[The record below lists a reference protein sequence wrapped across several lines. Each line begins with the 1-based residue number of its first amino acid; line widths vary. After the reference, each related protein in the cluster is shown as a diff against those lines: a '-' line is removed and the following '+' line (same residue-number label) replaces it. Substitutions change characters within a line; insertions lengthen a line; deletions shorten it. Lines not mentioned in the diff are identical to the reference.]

1 MPPEV
6 TAEEWANIAQ
16 AATQPGAHFRPPGF
30 RERVSSVAQNLRDRK
45 IFGRPLYE
53 VAADFGAGFVVK
65 SAVRSGV
72 VLVGASTLGAIGAA
86 VVAGAAS
93 GAAFAGGKEWF
104 KQARENWQQLLPP
117 EAVTTRQRLLERL
130 KDLSPNDWK
139 RLGIVTLRGAATGAV
154 FGLAGALFEEAL
166 HAATSVD
173 STNVGQNPDLTA
185 TPTPEPGGEVGGPGL
200 GTQPGADQTP
210 VPLPDQSPTPAPTA
224 EPAPA
229 PSEIPLPPEGTPAAT
244 PPAEGVTPPPEATA
258 SATPEPGPAAPGE
271 TPPPTPPTGVPS
283 PPPDTTPTPAAPP
296 TEPPTHPAPET
307 PPSVP
312 ETETPATPPEPG
324 TTPPSPGE
332 LPPVPPSID
341 AITETVQGLKDVPL
355 AAGSNPWEVATDLL
369 KQVDPNH
376 VPSNTEIMEVTRAIC
391 EQNNISVPEWDI
403 SGTIDEHR
411 IPIGYLLKIDSDVK
425 SVIIDIVKGNN

>member
-139 RLGIVTLRGAATGAV
+139 RLGTVTLRGAATGAV

-173 STNVGQNPDLTA
+173 TTNVGQSPDLTPTPTPSA
-185 TPTPEPGGEVGGPGL
+185 TEVPSPTPEPGVGPGL
-200 GTQPGADQTP
+200 GPQPGADQTP
-210 VPLPDQSPTPAPTA
+210 IPSPDQTPTITPTA
-224 EPAPA
+224 EPSPAPAVTPA
-229 PSEIPLPPEGTPAAT
+229 PSETPLPPEGTPAVT
-244 PPAEGVTPPPEATA
+244 PPAEGVTPSPEATA
-258 SATPEPGPAAPGE
+258 SPLPGTVTPPAE
-271 TPPPTPPTGVPS
+271 TPIPPPTTPS
-283 PPPDTTPTPAAPP
+283 PETPTPS
-296 TEPPTHPAPET
+296 APEV
-307 PPSVP
+307 PPSTP
-312 ETETPATPPEPG
+312 EAGAPATPLEPG
-324 TTPPSPGE
+324 ATPPSPGE
-332 LPPVPPSID
+332 LPPVLPPID
-341 AITETVQGLKDVPL
+341 AITETVQNLKDVPL

-376 VPSNTEIMEVTRAIC
+376 VPSNAEIMEVTRVIC
-391 EQNNISVPEWDI
+391 EQNNISVPEWGI
-403 SGTIDEHR
+403 SGAIDEHR

-425 SVIIDIVKGNN
+425 SAIIDIVKGNN